1 MRLKHLRKVNLHP
14 RRAARPA
21 RTELTRQTSPPPQS
35 LGPPSHSLAMFSGM
49 VDRPA
54 IIMQEHPAILSCCPP
69 AIFSGVS
76 PPVLSW
82 LNRFAGVVVLLCV
95 QCKRDDPAEPP

>member
-1 MRLKHLRKVNLHP
+1 
-14 RRAARPA
+14 
-21 RTELTRQTSPPPQS
+21 
-35 LGPPSHSLAMFSGM
+35 MFSGM
-49 VDRPA
+49 VDRHA
-54 IIMQEHPAILSCCPP
+54 IIVQGHPAILSCCPP

-82 LNRFAGVVVLLCV
+82 LNRFADAVVLLCV